1 MVKRVMKRA
10 LFGVLA
16 LYVVIALGFGF
27 GYSTQISSSSKDDPT
42 VTVEAVQA
50 GLSWPWHVVQAVANR
65 PS

>member
-27 GYSTQISSSSKDDPT
+27 GYSPQISSSSKDYPT
-42 VTVEAVQA
+42 VTVEDVLA
-50 GLSWPWHVVQAVANR
+50 GLSWPWFVVQVVNR